1 MDKFSKILVTGHN
14 GLVGSALARH
24 LRFTGYNNVL
34 TWPRSDVNLA
44 NAEETAW
51 AFSCY
56 RPEYVFHCAARVGGI
71 ADNAANPLDFYLSN
85 IAIQNNTI
93 MSAAEFGVKK
103 LLFLGS
109 SCIYPLGCPQPI
121 REDYLMSGKID
132 SATEPYALAKIGGV
146 RLCKWLHKERGLPYI
161 AALPCNLHGPR
172 DNFDV
177 KTAHVVPGLIA
188 RLHKA
193 KIACDPTFKVWG
205 DGTAMREFLLA
216 DDLASA
222 LVLIMRE
229 YDDATE
235 HINAGSSLEL
245 TIAKLAWIIA
255 YVVGYEGEIQFDPA
269 QLTGVSRKLLDNSKL
284 FSMGWT
290 PKTDFFEGLRA
301 TYRWY
306 MANTT

>member
-24 LRFTGYNNVL
+24 LRFNGYNRVL
-34 TWPRSDVNLA
+34 TWERSAVDLTNPIA
-44 NAEETAW
+44 TKW
-51 AFSCY
+51 AFSCFQ
-56 RPEYVFHCAARVGGI
+56 PEYVFHCAARVGGI

-93 MSAAEFGVKK
+93 MSAAEYGVKK

-109 SCIYPLGCPQPI
+109 SCIYPSGCPQPI
-121 REDYLMSGKID
+121 KESYLMSGKID

-172 DNFDV
+172 DNFDEN
-177 KTAHVVPGLIA
+177 KAHVVPGMMA
-188 RLHKA
+188 RMHRA
-193 KIACDPTFKVWG
+193 KTAGAPNFRVWG
-205 DGTAMREFLLA
+205 NGEAMREFLLA

-235 HINAGSSLEL
+235 HINAGSGLEL
-245 TIAKLAWIIA
+245 SIWKLALCIA
-255 YVVGYEGEIQFDPA
+255 RVVGYEGEIQFDPT
-269 QLTGVSRKLLDNSKL
+269 QPVGVARKLLDNSKL
-284 FSMGWT
+284 AALGWT
-290 PKTDFFEGLRA
+290 PKTEFFEGLRQ

-306 MANTT
+306 LANCA